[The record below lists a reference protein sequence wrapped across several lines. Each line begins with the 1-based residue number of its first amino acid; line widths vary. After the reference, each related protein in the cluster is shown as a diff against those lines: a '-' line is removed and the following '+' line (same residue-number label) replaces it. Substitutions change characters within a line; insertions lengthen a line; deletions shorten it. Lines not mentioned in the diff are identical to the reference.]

1 MIMLCQQ
8 ELVKGSQHMVFVVH
22 CWLRQYWPS
31 LTRVTVSY
39 GKHTLGYNM
48 SGRKPDRIL
57 FFLFKNYG
65 LEI

>member
-1 MIMLCQQ
+1 
-8 ELVKGSQHMVFVVH
+8 MVFVVH